1 MNKEQLKK
9 AITEYLVQN
18 FLVSFADSV
27 KVSIDN
33 IVGDV
38 VYSTC
43 ESGGIEFEYQFLLN
57 EDRNEIID
65 YCLID
70 E

>member
-1 MNKEQLKK
+1 MSDNELKK

-18 FLVSFADSV
+18 FLVSFANTVDV
-27 KVSIDN
+27 TIDN
-33 IVGDV
+33 IVGDI

-43 ESGGIEFEYQFLLN
+43 ESGGVEFEYQFLLN
-57 EDRNEIID
+57 EDNEIID

>member
-33 IVGDV
+33 IADDV

-65 YCLID
+65 CCLID